1 MSTQTAPLPIE
12 PIPFTDALSQRYL
25 AYALS
30 TITARSLP
38 DVRDGLKPVQRR
50 ILYAMLKLRLDPE
63 GGYKKCARV
72 VGDVIGKFHPH
83 GEGAIYDAMVRL
95 AQEFAQRYPLVDG
108 QGNFGN
114 VDGDNAAAM
123 RYTEARLTEVAR
135 TLLDGIDQDTVDFRP
150 TYDGGDEEPVV
161 LPAAF
166 PNLLANGT
174 SGIAVGMA
182 TSIPPHNAGELCAAL
197 CRLLEQPETPVEAL
211 LEVVKGPDLPTGGV
225 LVEPWPSVVEAYRT
239 GRGSLRLRAR
249 WQREDLGH
257 GQYQVVVTEIPYQ
270 VPKSR
275 LIERIAELLAGKK
288 LSLLA
293 DVRDEFAEE
302 VRLVLVPR
310 ARTVPPELLM
320 EQLFRQ
326 TELEVRL
333 PLNLNVLDAEGVPRV
348 MGLGQ
353 VLRAFLEHRMVVLI
367 RRSRHRLARI
377 EERLEV
383 LGAYRIAYLN
393 LDEVIRIIREEDEP
407 KAELMRAF
415 ALTERQAEA
424 ILNMRLRHLR
434 RLEEQTLLKEQRE
447 LKAERR
453 EIKDL
458 LQDEGRRRARLR
470 EEIEEIGRRFEGG
483 PLGRRRTA
491 IGIAPVIEGD
501 AFEAPL
507 ERQPVTVVCSRQ
519 GWIRVLR
526 GHVEDSGDLKYKEG
540 DAPRFL
546 LHAQSTDRLLVISSD
561 GRGYLLPVERLPGG
575 RGQGEPLSL
584 QIDLARGA
592 EPVMLA
598 IHRPDGRVL
607 LASGS
612 ARGFVAEEQA
622 IAAQTRGGKQV
633 FNLDPDERV
642 VVACPADGDHVATIG
657 SNRKLLLFPLD
668 QLPVMSRGKGVLL
681 QRYRDGT
688 LSDAVVFR
696 LEEGLSWP
704 TAKGTR
710 ALAEPQYWI
719 GKRGQAGR
727 TVPHGFPRSNR
738 FSG

>member
-1 MSTQTAPLPIE
+1 
-12 PIPFTDALSQRYL
+12 
-25 AYALS
+25 
-30 TITARSLP
+30 
-38 DVRDGLKPVQRR
+38 
-50 ILYAMLKLRLDPE
+50 
-63 GGYKKCARV
+63 
-72 VGDVIGKFHPH
+72 
-83 GEGAIYDAMVRL
+83 
-95 AQEFAQRYPLVDG
+95 
-108 QGNFGN
+108 
-114 VDGDNAAAM
+114 
-123 RYTEARLTEVAR
+123 
-135 TLLDGIDQDTVDFRP
+135 
-150 TYDGGDEEPVV
+150 
-161 LPAAF
+161 
-166 PNLLANGT
+166 
-174 SGIAVGMA
+174 
-182 TSIPPHNAGELCAAL
+182 
-197 CRLLEQPETPVEAL
+197 
-211 LEVVKGPDLPTGGV
+211 
-225 LVEPWPSVVEAYRT
+225 
-239 GRGSLRLRAR
+239 
-249 WQREDLGH
+249 
-257 GQYQVVVTEIPYQ
+257 
-270 VPKSR
+270 VPKAR
-275 LIERIAELLAGKK
+275 LIERIAELLASKK

-293 DVRDEFAEE
+293 DVRDESAEE
-302 VRLVLVPR
+302 VRLILVPR

-353 VLRAFLEHRMVVLI
+353 VLHAFLEHRMVVLT
-367 RRSRHRLARI
+367 RRSRHRLAQI

-383 LGAYRIAYLN
+383 LAAYRIAYLN

-415 ALTERQAEA
+415 ALSERQAEA

-447 LKAERR
+447 LEAERR
-453 EIKDL
+453 EIRGL
-458 LQDEGRRRARLR
+458 LRDEGRRRAKLR

-491 IGIAPVIEGD
+491 LGAAPVIEGD
-501 AFEAPL
+501 ALEAPI

-526 GHVEDSGDLKYKEG
+526 GHVEDGAELKYKEG
-540 DAPRFL
+540 DASRFL

-575 RGQGEPLSL
+575 RGQGEPLRL
-584 QIDLARGA
+584 QIDLAQGA

-607 LASGS
+607 LASSS

-622 IAAQTRGGKQV
+622 IAAQTRSGKQV
-633 FNLDPDERV
+633 FNLEHDERV
-642 VVACPADGDHVATIG
+642 VVACPAEGDHVATIG
-657 SNRKLLLFPLD
+657 SNRKLLLFPID

-681 QRYRDGT
+681 QRYRDGR

-704 TAKGTR
+704 TAKGART
-710 ALAEPQYWI
+710 LADPQYWI

-727 TVPHGFPRSNR
+727 TVPHGFPRSSR
-738 FSG
+738 FAG